1 MPWRGVSRVIRRKP
15 AGSGSD
21 QGSVTVPL
29 LAVLFLVLIAVLV
42 MFRMGQAAYLQW
54 RAQTGADA
62 AALAAAKQTRQD
74 LLDIAKAIERED
86 YTTAAAI
93 RLRMQ
98 PMAYLAATRFAAR
111 NHTALTSFSWE
122 TVEVEVQVA
131 SYDTV
136 PHPCGKCRPDPD
148 CVPSSAPSTSEPS
161 PEPSGYPS
169 VSASPVSC
177 EETEPPDA
185 TRGRAIARA
194 RVSPKLTA
202 VTQST
207 TAEEFAD
214 IMLIRDRSMAAP
226 PAPPAARP
234 YAPEAGR
241 P

>member
-1 MPWRGVSRVIRRKP
+1 LRVIRRKP

-136 PHPCGKCRPDPD
+136 PHPCGNCRHPDPD
-148 CVPSSAPSTSEPS
+148 CVPSPAPST

-169 VSASPVSC
+169 VSASPVNC

-194 RVSPKLTA
+194 KVSPKLTA

-226 PAPPAARP
+226 AAPPARP
-234 YAPEAGR
+234 AYAPEAGR